1 MFINELHFINFRNY
15 EKLDLN
21 LCNGLNIFTGDNA
34 QGKTNVLEGIYYCSL
49 AKSHRTSKDKE
60 LIKWDNDS
68 AYVSINVIRTRLDKK
83 IEIKIFKEGKKGAK
97 INTIKINKISDL
109 IGVFNV
115 VMFSPEDLVI
125 IKGSPAS
132 RRKLLDMELCQLS
145 PKYYY
150 NLVQYN
156 KVLNERNTL
165 LKRFKDSN
173 LSIIEIYDVQLSKF
187 GAYIIKERSRYIDKL
202 NQKGKIIH
210 SEITSKEEDIEFK
223 YISHVKHLENGEEEL
238 FRLLEESRTSDIERR
253 TTLNGPHREDFNVY
267 INGINAR
274 NFGSQGQ
281 QRTSVLTIKFS
292 SMEIIK
298 DLTGEYPVLLLDDV
312 LSELDTKR
320 QKYILNSIKNMQTII
335 SCTGLEEIKNYLDS
349 DFRIFK
355 VESGSVTSNANI
367 SQSNG
372 VEEED

>member
-1 MFINELHFINFRNY
+1 MYINELHFINFRNY

-68 AYVSINVIRTRLDKK
+68 AYVSINVVRTRLNKK

-132 RRKLLDMELCQLS
+132 RRKLLDMELCQLN

-165 LKRFKDSN
+165 LRRFKDVD
-173 LSIIEIYDVQLSKF
+173 LSIIEIYDTQLSEF
-187 GAYIIKERSRYIDKL
+187 GAYIIKERFKYIDKL

-210 SEITSKEEDIEFK
+210 SEITSQEEEIEFK
-223 YISHVKHLENGEEEL
+223 YISEVKHLDNAKEEL
-238 FRLLEESRTSDIERR
+238 FRLLEESRRSDIERR

-267 INGINAR
+267 INGVNAR

-320 QKYILNSIKNMQTII
+320 RKYILNAVQRMQTII
-335 SCTGLEEIKNYLDS
+335 SCTGMEEISNYLENN
-349 DFRIFK
+349 FKAFK
-355 VESGSVTSNANI
+355 VFNVTSGSI
-367 SQSNG
+367 SQLNRFC
-372 VEEED
+372 EED

>member
-1 MFINELHFINFRNY
+1 MYIKDLHFINYRNY
-15 EKLDLN
+15 EKLDLE
-21 LCNGLNIFTGDNA
+21 LCNGVNIFTGNNA

-60 LIKWDNDS
+60 LIKWNSDS

-83 IEIKIFKEGKKGAK
+83 IEIKIFKEGKKGAN
-97 INTIKINKISDL
+97 INSIKINKISDL

-115 VMFSPEDLVI
+115 VMFSPEDLII

-132 RRKLLDMELCQLS
+132 RRKLLDMELCQLNH
-145 PKYYY
+145 KYYY

-165 LKRFKDSN
+165 LKKWKDN
-173 LSIIEIYDVQLSKF
+173 DLSIIDIYDMQLSKF
-187 GAYIIKERSRYIDKL
+187 GAYIVKERFEYIDKL
-202 NQKGKIIH
+202 NAKGKIIH
-210 SEITSKEEDIEFK
+210 CDITSGEEEIEFK
-223 YISHVKHLENGEEEL
+223 YISHVKNLENAEEEL
-238 FRLLEESRTSDIERR
+238 FRLLSESRKSDIERR

-267 INGINAR
+267 INKINAR

-320 QKYILNSIKNMQTII
+320 QKYILNSIQHMQTII
-335 SCTGLEEIKNYLDS
+335 SCTGMEEINSYLNNN
-349 DFRIFK
+349 FKIFN
-355 VESGSVTSNANI
+355 VASGTVNQLNRA
-367 SQSNG
+367 
-372 VEEED
+372 